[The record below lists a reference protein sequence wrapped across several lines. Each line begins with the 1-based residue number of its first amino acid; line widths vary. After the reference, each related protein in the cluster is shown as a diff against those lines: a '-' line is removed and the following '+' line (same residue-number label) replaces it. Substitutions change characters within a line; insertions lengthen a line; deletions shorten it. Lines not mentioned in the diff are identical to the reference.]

1 MHIHRIGNVTV
12 LNDYDEVNER
22 RQNRARS
29 PYKLRSHP

>member
-22 RQNRARS
+22 RQNER
-29 PYKLRSHP
+29 PVLLT